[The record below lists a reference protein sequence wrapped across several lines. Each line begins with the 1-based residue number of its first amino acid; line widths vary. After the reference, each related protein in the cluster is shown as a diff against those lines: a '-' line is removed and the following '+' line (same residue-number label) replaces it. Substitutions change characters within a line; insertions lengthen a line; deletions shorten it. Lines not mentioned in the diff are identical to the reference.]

1 MGNKI
6 VSSDL
11 DLSRRN
17 EQLNTCLTPEQIK
30 LVQSSWKLIS
40 SDLPR
45 LGLIIFIRFFETEPS
60 MKSLFPKIVQM
71 NQDNKLECNI
81 DRDMLQK
88 HAVTVL
94 EGLGAAVE
102 SLDDS
107 HFLNGVLIAIG
118 QTHVQREVKPHM
130 LKKLWP
136 SLHYGLQ
143 QVLKEHYTKQVSEA
157 WKKVFDYICAY
168 MKLGMENPDMDVDN
182 QADIVRRA

>member
-6 VSSDL
+6 VRNSL
-11 DLSRRN
+11 DKPRKSN
-17 EQLNTCLTPEQIK
+17 QLNTCLSPEQIE
-30 LVQSSWKLIS
+30 LVQSSWQVIQ
-40 SDLPR
+40 SDLSE
-45 LGLIIFIRFFETEPS
+45 LGLIIFIRFFETEPN

-107 HFLNGVLIAIG
+107 QFLNGVLIAIG
-118 QTHVQREVKPHM
+118 QTHVQREVKPQM

-157 WKKVFDYICAY
+157 WKKVFEYICAY
-168 MKLGMENPDMDVDN
+168 MKLGMEHPDLDADN
-182 QADIVRRA
+182 HADILRIS

>member
-1 MGNKI
+1 MGNKF
-6 VSSDL
+6 VTCDL
-11 DLSRRN
+11 PIRHKGK
-17 EQLNTCLTPEQIK
+17 QLHTCLTQDQIY
-30 LVQSSWKLIS
+30 LVQSSWGLIN

-45 LGLIIFIRFFETEPS
+45 LGLIIFTRFFETEPN

-107 HFLNGVLIAIG
+107 QFLNGVLIAIG
-118 QTHVQREVKPHM
+118 QTHVQREVKPQM

-157 WKKVFDYICAY
+157 WKKVFEYICAY
-168 MKLGMENPDMDVDN
+168 MKLGMEHPDLDADN
-182 QADIVRRA
+182 HADILRIS